1 MGAIFFYIFIY
12 FIGYYGSNVLN
23 MLTVRPIVANRFIA
37 ALVPVYGVALMHAY
51 MIVTKPL
58 PPGKDVTV
66 EYALFEFV
74 ALPVVL
80 ITVGAIYF
88 MWNNKG
94 NQDDRI
100 ATISTNTDNKAAAS
114 EPSAVQD
121 QQTDSPTE
129 ISEFTEEKQNNEK
142 NKS

>member
-23 MLTVRPIVANRFIA
+23 MLTVRPIITNRFIA

-88 MWNNKG
+88 MWNNKE

-100 ATISTNTDNKAAAS
+100 ITTASTNIDNKAAAS
-114 EPSAVQD
+114 EPSAIQD
-121 QQTDSPTE
+121 QQTDSQTE
-129 ISEFTEEKQNNEK
+129 TSEFPEEKQNNEK
-142 NKS
+142 N

>member
-12 FIGYYGSNVLN
+12 FIGYYGSNILN
-23 MLTVRPIVANRFIA
+23 MLTVRPIITNRFVV

-88 MWNNKG
+88 MWNGKG
-94 NQDDRI
+94 NQDDHTVAVPTNI
-100 ATISTNTDNKAAAS
+100 DTEAATTESSPIH
-114 EPSAVQD
+114 D
-121 QQTDSPTE
+121 QKTDSQTE
-129 ISEFTEEKQNNEK
+129 VSEFSEGKQNSD
-142 NKS
+142 KS